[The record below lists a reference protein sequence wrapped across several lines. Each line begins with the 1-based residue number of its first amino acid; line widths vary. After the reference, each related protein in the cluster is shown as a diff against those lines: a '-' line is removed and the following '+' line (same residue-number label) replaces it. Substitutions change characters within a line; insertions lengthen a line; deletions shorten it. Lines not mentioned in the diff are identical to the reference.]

1 MSAETWREP
10 TPAECL
16 AAAAPHWPELDAL
29 CAPVRLA
36 GENLNLRVAL
46 ADGAPAVLKIATDP
60 DADVALEEAMLARL
74 ASAGLPVPASRP
86 DASGERVVALH
97 GRSARLQAFLP
108 GTPWRDVPASAALG
122 RRIGA
127 LLARAHAALVGF
139 EHAGADRTHAWD
151 LARPGQHAPKLSAVG
166 DAARRDA
173 LARVL
178 AEHAELVA
186 PALASCPRG
195 VLHGDA
201 NDENVLVDGDE
212 PTGLIDLGDALR
224 GALVVDLALT
234 LAYAAQHGALA
245 AGAAN
250 LPLAAAVVAGYHAAR
265 PLTDAER
272 PLLFPLLRAR
282 LAVSALIGAQRRA
295 DAPAHATWYSHE
307 ETTWRTFDSVAAM
320 TLEEG
325 AGAVLAEVGK

>member
-1 MSAETWREP
+1 MSALGRASAALAGRLF
-10 TPAECL
+10 TPRGL
-16 AAAAPHWPELDAL
+16 ARAPHPGVDRRRPA
-29 CAPVRLA
+29 A

-74 ASAGLPVPASRP
+74 AAAGLPVPASRP
-86 DASGERVVALH
+86 DASGQRVVALH
-97 GRSARLQAFLP
+97 GRLARLQAFLP

-139 EHAGADRTHAWD
+139 EHAGADRTTRGTSRGRAST
-151 LARPGQHAPKLSAVG
+151 RPSAAVG
-166 DAARRDA
+166 DAAPRRA
-173 LARVL
+173 RARARRARRARGARARHLAR
-178 AEHAELVA
+178 AACSTA
-186 PALASCPRG
+186 TPTTRTSSSTATSPPASS
-195 VLHGDA
+195 
-201 NDENVLVDGDE
+201 
-212 PTGLIDLGDALR
+212 TSDALR
-224 GALVVDLALT
+224 GALVVVLALA

-250 LPLAAAVVAGYHAAR
+250 LTLAAAVVAGYHAAR

-325 AGAVLAEVGK
+325 AGAVLAEVEK